1 MNIINTP
8 IGTRVWAP
16 VLLLIVAL
24 VMLTGYSLKLLSAS
38 VMEEHQAKV
47 KSIVETAIGVM
58 KRYRN
63 EVAAGRLGEAEA
75 RKQAFMAL
83 DGMRYDGSE
92 YIFVFDDKAVT
103 YVHPKADLIGK
114 SLTEL
119 KDANGVYVIRELV
132 NLAKSGGGFIKYHWP
147 RGGSDQQAA
156 KISYAEMAP
165 GWDLI
170 VGSGVYVDDIDAMIR
185 GLAVE
190 LGLVALVVIILTLGM
205 AWLAIRSVV
214 SPLRG
219 MTARMNGLAAGDID
233 SPVIGDDRGD
243 EIGAMAKALLVF
255 RDNARDKVRLE
266 AEQEAAAKRAE
277 SERAAAMARVADDFE
292 ANVGEIVSAV
302 VNAAGHLRTIAQTM
316 RETASTGSESAAHV
330 VSAAEEASANVQ
342 TVAAASEELSA
353 AISEI
358 GQQVTR
364 SADISEA
371 AVTEAG
377 RANEMVQGLAQ
388 AAARIGEVVK
398 LINDIASQTN
408 LLALNAT
415 IEAARAGDAGKG
427 FAVVA
432 NEVKALA
439 NQTAKATEEIGS
451 QINGIQSETRATV
464 ASIEG
469 MGGTITNINQIA
481 SAIAAAVE
489 EQNAATQ
496 EISRNVQLAAEG
508 TNSVSRNIGTVR
520 EAAGETAQAA
530 EGLLSAAELLGSQSE
545 KLRSEVQN
553 FLHSVRAA

>member
-1 MNIINTP
+1 M
-8 IGTRVWAP
+8 
-16 VLLLIVAL
+16 IVAFVL
-24 VMLTGYSLKLLSAS
+24 MAGYSLKLISAS
-38 VMEEHQAKV
+38 VMDEHQAKV
-47 KSIVETAIGVM
+47 QDIVETAIGVM
-58 KRYRN
+58 ANYRQ
-63 EVAAGRLGEAEA
+63 EVEAGRLSEDEA
-75 RKQAFMAL
+75 RRLAFLAL
-83 DGMRYDGSE
+83 DGMRFGKGDYVFVTALDGTTL
-92 YIFVFDDKAVT
+92 VNTNKAM
-103 YVHPKADLIGK
+103 IGK
-114 SLTEL
+114 NMAGV
-119 KDANGVYVIRELV
+119 KDANGVSFALDLIK
-132 NLAKSGGGFIKYHWP
+132 AAQQGGGFVSYSWI
-147 RGGSDQQAA
+147 RAGSD
-156 KISYAEMAP
+156 KPSPKVSYAQLAK
-165 GWDLI
+165 GWNVV
-170 VGSGVYVDDIDAMIR
+170 VGTGVYVDDVDEMVR
-185 GLAVE
+185 GLALEMGMVA
-190 LGLVALVVIILTLGM
+190 ALVIVIGLTL
-205 AWLAIRSVV
+205 AWLAIHSVV
-214 SPLRG
+214 SPLGGLTR
-219 MTARMNGLAAGDID
+219 RMHGLATGDVD
-233 SPVIGDDRGD
+233 SPVVGDDRGD
-243 EIGAMAKALLVF
+243 EIGGMAKALLVF

-266 AEQEAAAKRAE
+266 AEQEEAAKRAE
-277 SERAAAMARVADDFE
+277 AERVAGMARVADSFE
-292 ANVGEIVSAV
+292 ASVGDIVGAVVSA
-302 VNAAGHLRTIAQTM
+302 AGNLRSIAQGM
-316 RETASTGSESAAHV
+316 RETAAIGRESATQV

-364 SADISEA
+364 SSDISAE

-377 RANEMVQGLAQ
+377 RANEMVQGLSQ

-451 QINGIQSETRATV
+451 QINGIQAETRATV
-464 ASIEG
+464 TSIEG

-508 TNSVSRNIGTVR
+508 TNSVSRNISTVR

-545 KLRSEVQN
+545 RLRAEVQN